1 MTMKRIITSLRFD
14 LAFQVRATPPRLDVD
29 FTDVDEAGHETPAR
43 TSILDDDARAL
54 AERYLLASAGPVQ
67 TAGLL
72 DDVKAIQADV
82 LDRRALEVLPYL
94 RSLNLEPSAAE
105 LKELDDDRKDVSEKE
120 RRKKAEA
127 DAKDLA
133 AASEARDR
141 LLSWDGRM
149 TVDSAEAVL
158 FACFYQR
165 LIDEVFRD
173 QYPETRWAPADH
185 SRPKNDLWYLLRDE
199 ENVATRSSPA
209 RSARA
214 MDSPRKSSART

>member
-1 MTMKRIITSLRFD
+1 MRITVFCELTSSADVGSDYPYPLGTEADLGFRAKRIVELIEQDRD
-14 LAFQVRATPPRLDVD
+14 KI
-29 FTDVDEAGHETPAR
+29 
-43 TSILDDDARAL
+43 SI
-54 AERYLLASAGPVQ
+54 
-67 TAGLL
+67 